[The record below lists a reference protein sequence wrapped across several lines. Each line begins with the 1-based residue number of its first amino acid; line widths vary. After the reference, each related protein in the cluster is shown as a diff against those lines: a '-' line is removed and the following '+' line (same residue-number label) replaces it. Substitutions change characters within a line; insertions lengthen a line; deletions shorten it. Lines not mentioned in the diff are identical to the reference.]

1 MSVTAI
7 IPARYA
13 SSRLPGKPLLRLRGK
28 PMILWVAERVEAARA
43 AGAIDRVLVATDDER
58 IRDTVAGAGFE
69 ARMTRSDHATG
80 TDRLA
85 EVAEGLEDE
94 ILCNVQGDE
103 PLIEPGALEVLVRPL
118 RDDPDLPMGT
128 LKAAIEPEVRFDPNR
143 PKLVV
148 DERDRALTFSRLP
161 LVNDVPVDRHYSNRK
176 RVEEVHAERPLR
188 VWGHI
193 GIYAYRRQFL
203 LRFASLPQTPFER
216 AERLEQLRAL
226 ENGFEIAAPTVEHR
240 PLAVD
245 TPDDVERME
254 AALEALER

>member
-1 MSVTAI
+1 M
-7 IPARYA
+7 
-13 SSRLPGKPLLRLRGK
+13 
-28 PMILWVAERVEAARA
+28 
-43 AGAIDRVLVATDDER
+43 
-58 IRDTVAGAGFE
+58 
-69 ARMTRSDHATG
+69 
-80 TDRLA
+80 
-85 EVAEGLEDE
+85 
-94 ILCNVQGDE
+94 
-103 PLIEPGALEVLVRPL
+103 
-118 RDDPDLPMGT
+118 
-128 LKAAIEPEVRFDPNR
+128 
-143 PKLVV
+143 
-148 DERDRALTFSRLP
+148 
-161 LVNDVPVDRHYSNRK
+161 
-176 RVEEVHAERPLR
+176 HAERPLR